1 MRIIKLFKRAPLST
15 LGIALLLVAVLAVV
29 GIPVGVSQ
37 EEEPDACAAVFTP
50 EEDWSAQAYGYCQ
63 VYCVKLDCAGAPADE
78 DMDQCLALLD
88 QYDEVTGGGIPSCE
102 VQP

>member
-1 MRIIKLFKRAPLST
+1 MRIMKLFKRSPLST
-15 LGIALLLVAVLAVV
+15 LGITLLVAVLAVV
-29 GIPVGVSQ
+29 GASVGVSQ
-37 EEEPDACAAVFTP
+37 EEEPNVCAAVFEL
-50 EEDWSAQAYGYCQ
+50 EEDWSAQAYAYCD
-63 VYCVKLDCAGAPADE
+63 VYCVMLDCAGTPADE